1 MLDIHKL
8 KILGETA
15 GEERGHR
22 LDTLSN
28 FQICC
33 SKFPTDTVSRYGWH
47 LTWFTLEVVGVFTSN
62 RSVELVKLEHK
73 YVAIWCDSQRPHH
86 GHLHIPTKYLRRCS
100 NTQFCFTL
108 FFISQ
113 DDDDDNDD
121 YVTGTVVGC
130 TRNLVWIGFGVT
142 WVLVHAS
149 GLLES
154 LEEVE
159 VDERTELLP
168 DEGSGESNVNPR
180 LRISRTLSTSLRYV
194 LRFWTAKFRRWAVRN
209 SHSNR

>member
-1 MLDIHKL
+1 MDGIS
-8 KILGETA
+8 LGYIRSCWCVHLQQICGTSEVGAQVCCNMMWQPETA
-15 GEERGHR
+15 SWSFAH
-22 LDTLSN
+22 
-28 FQICC
+28 
-33 SKFPTDTVSRYGWH
+33 PY
-47 LTWFTLEVVGVFTSN
+47 
-62 RSVELVKLEHK
+62 K
-73 YVAIWCDSQRPHH
+73 YV
-86 GHLHIPTKYLRRCS
+86 RRCN
-100 NTQFCFTL
+100 NTQFWFTL

-113 DDDDDNDD
+113 DDDNDNDD

-142 WVLVHAS
+142 WVLVRGS

-194 LRFWTAKFRRWAVRN
+194 LRFWKAKFRRWAVRN
-209 SHSNR
+209 LHSNRRKQ